1 MPLVLTSPEPIHD
14 GGRKYN
20 WIYLV
25 CAGLFIWMGANL
37 AGVFLG
43 TLIGLCVGWLV
54 KNKILDISSLQL
66 RFIEFEVKNKIPY
79 PALIAELI
87 PRLTPLGMTIEKS
100 DKQNGYSVIS
110 YQKMIYDIS
119 YSDEGNTFTIWWRKN
134 IARALFTVDSIKNY
148 RKIAVAMGIIGYY
161 VQQSCNSEIVLPNCG
176 TEN

>member
-1 MPLVLTSPEPIHD
+1 M
-14 GGRKYN
+14 
-20 WIYLV
+20 
-25 CAGLFIWMGANL
+25 
-37 AGVFLG
+37 
-43 TLIGLCVGWLV
+43 
-54 KNKILDISSLQL
+54 
-66 RFIEFEVKNKIPY
+66 KNKIPY
-79 PALIAELI
+79 PTLIAELI

-134 IARALFTVDSIKNY
+134 IAKALFTVDSIKTY
-148 RKIAVAMGIIGYY
+148 RKIVVAMGIIGYY